1 MCTLPAWAESPPIRI
16 ITNAHGWAG
25 GTSKVHRNAVAA
37 LDAAPS
43 ATTTRTTFS
52 RDRHAEWHGSL
63 LDSTSS
69 ASGRAVTVALIGGS
83 LLLREA
89 TASLLSSQ
97 DGLRV
102 VGTFESATH
111 FLAASTVRSPAVLL
125 FDSDR
130 YGTDALQAA
139 VAALS
144 SPSVGS
150 RVVLLCREF
159 REDVVRCALEHSVS
173 GVLLKSYPIEDVR
186 SAIAYIVTGRTLMP
200 AGWQRAVS
208 PRPRL
213 ALSPRHRQ
221 ILALIAEGRCNE
233 EIAAELQV
241 SPNTVKFH
249 VRAVYARLGVRNRVE
264 AANRYAQM
272 TSSGA

>member
-1 MCTLPAWAESPPIRI
+1 M
-16 ITNAHGWAG
+16 GWG
-25 GTSKVHRNAVAA
+25 DRQVHQDAVAD
-37 LDAAPS
+37 LDTGASGTKPR
-43 ATTTRTTFS
+43 TRTRTRTTFP
-52 RDRHAEWHGSL
+52 RGGQADWHGSL
-63 LDSTSS
+63 LDSTSR
-69 ASGRAVTVALIGGS
+69 GGLTVTVALIGGS

-89 TASLLSSQ
+89 TASLLHSQ

-111 FLAASTVRSPAVLL
+111 FLAASAGSAPAVLL

-130 YGTDALQAA
+130 YGSEALQAA

-150 RVVLLCREF
+150 RVVLLTREF
-159 REDVVRCALEHSVS
+159 REDVVLCALEHGVS

-200 AGWQRAVS
+200 AGWQRAVT
-208 PRPRL
+208 PLRPRL

-221 ILALIAEGRCNE
+221 ILALIAEGRCND
-233 EIAAELQV
+233 EIAAELKV

-249 VRAVYARLGVRNRVE
+249 VRAVYSRLGVRNRVE

-272 TSSGA
+272 KSGGA

>member
-1 MCTLPAWAESPPIRI
+1 
-16 ITNAHGWAG
+16 
-25 GTSKVHRNAVAA
+25 VHQNAVADR
-37 LDAAPS
+37 DAGASGTKPR
-43 ATTTRTTFS
+43 TRTRTTFS
-52 RDRHAEWHGSL
+52 REGQAEWHGSL
-63 LDSTSS
+63 LDSTSR
-69 ASGRAVTVALIGGS
+69 GGLAVTLALIGGS

-102 VGTFESATH
+102 VGTFESATD
-111 FLAASTVRSPAVLL
+111 FLAASFESAPAVLL

-130 YGTDALQAA
+130 SGTDALQAA

-150 RVVLLCREF
+150 RVVLLTREF
-159 REDVVRCALEHSVS
+159 REDVVLCALEHGVS
-173 GVLLKSYPIEDVR
+173 GVLLKSYAIEDVR

-200 AGWQRAVS
+200 AGWQRAVT
-208 PRPRL
+208 PLRPRL

-221 ILALIAEGRCNE
+221 ILALIAAGRCNE
-233 EIAAELQV
+233 EIAAELKV
-241 SPNTVKFH
+241 STNTVKFH
-249 VRAVYARLGVRNRVE
+249 VRAVYSRLGVRNRVE

-272 TSSGA
+272 TSGGA